1 MLHQIAEI
9 VIAVGQTEWFIII
22 SRY

>member
-9 VIAVGQTEWFIII
+9 VVAVGQTEWFIII